1 MARTKL
7 SRRDFFAVGG
17 GAAAAGLVGDRAS
30 AEDNEKKSTS
40 RVVLIRDA
48 GVLDG
53 AGRLDAEIL
62 HRMLNQGLAELMGE
76 KDSSSAWRKL
86 FSPTDVVGIKSNVW
100 GRLPTP
106 PALEEAMRTE
116 LERVGV
122 APKNIAADDRNVKEN
137 PVFRRA
143 TALIN
148 TRPMRTHDWSGLG
161 TCIKNLI
168 NFTEYYPAYHGDAC
182 ASLGSIWL
190 RPELKGKVRV
200 NVLVMLTP
208 QFHTT
213 GPHSYSREFIWPYGG
228 LILGTDPVAVDATGA
243 RIIEARRKLYF
254 GDDRPISPPP
264 HHIQVAETQYGIGVA
279 DPERIEIARLG
290 WQEDALI

>member
-53 AGRLDAEIL
+53 AGRPDAEIL
-62 HRMLNQGLAELMGE
+62 HRMLNHGLAELMGE

-190 RPELKGKVRV
+190 RPELKGKVRL

-213 GPHSYSREFIWPYGG
+213 GPHLSLIHISEPTRPRRQSRMPCSG
-228 LILGTDPVAVDATGA
+228 
-243 RIIEARRKLYF
+243 
-254 GDDRPISPPP
+254 
-264 HHIQVAETQYGIGVA
+264 
-279 DPERIEIARLG
+279 
-290 WQEDALI
+290 